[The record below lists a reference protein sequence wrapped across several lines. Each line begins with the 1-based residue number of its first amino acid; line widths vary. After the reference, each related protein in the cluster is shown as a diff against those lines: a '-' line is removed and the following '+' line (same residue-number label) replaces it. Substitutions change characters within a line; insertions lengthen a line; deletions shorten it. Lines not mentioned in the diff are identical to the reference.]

1 MILEVLMQLN
11 LKKLVNNNNNI
22 IIIIIENLFIKINRF
37 FLNHKIF
44 YRVIIKKTNTET
56 DWLVR

>member
-11 LKKLVNNNNNI
+11 LKKLVNNNNN

>member
-1 MILEVLMQLN
+1 MQLN
-11 LKKLVNNNNNI
+11 LKKLVNNINYNI

>member
-22 IIIIIENLFIKINRF
+22 IIIIENLFIKINRF
-37 FLNHKIF
+37 F
-44 YRVIIKKTNTET
+44 
-56 DWLVR
+56 

>member
-1 MILEVLMQLN
+1 MQLN
-11 LKKLVNNNNNI
+11 LKKLVNNNNNNNI

>member
-1 MILEVLMQLN
+1 MKMN
-11 LKKLVNNNNNI
+11 LKKLVNNKNKKI
-22 IIIIIENLFIKINRF
+22 IINIENLFIKINRF